1 MWGWWSPAVVPDLV
15 QKPLGAQGPGDLG
28 PEHLDRDRSIVLE
41 VIGEVHHGH
50 AALPQLALDPVA
62 VAQGAG
68 ELLDRHSGSYSWRRP
83 DCFAS
88 PAVLPSTGR
97 AGAGDWAKTV
107 GRA

>member
-1 MWGWWSPAVVPDLV
+1 MVKVDMCAVLV
-15 QKPLGAQGPGDLG
+15 QETLGAKGRRDVV
-28 PEHLDRDRSIVLE
+28 PEHLDVDRSLVLE
-41 VIGEVHHGH
+41 VIGQVDHGH
-50 AALPQLALDPVA
+50 SALPQLTLDPVA

-107 GRA
+107 GSA